1 MNLKASLICDLN
13 QQNTEQQSN
22 TTYAE
27 GNTEAGQNSGD
38 STKNLIRYNAFI
50 ILEKS
55 DIGIEQWEHSNDII
69 FVMSLL
75 FIKIITFAK

>member
-38 STKNLIRYNAFI
+38 STQNLIRYNAFI

-55 DIGIEQWEHSNDII
+55 DIGIEQWDIQ
-69 FVMSLL
+69 MTSYLLCLYCSLR
-75 FIKIITFAK
+75 